1 MFRRP
6 LLLVPA
12 LIAGL
17 ALPVAPALA
26 GEDDDDGGS
35 GSGTLD
41 QVRNCVNHSR
51 AKVTVSGDEVDRV
64 VFYVDGRRVKAVG
77 EPTVNGT
84 FVMAMR
90 CRRLSPGAHRGRA
103 VVTDT
108 AGDNSTLRFT
118 LARTAQAAPRFTG

>member
-6 LLLVPA
+6 LLLLPA

-26 GEDDDDGGS
+26 GEDDGAGS
-35 GSGTLD
+35 LD

-51 AKVTVSGDEVDRV
+51 AKVTVSGDEVDSV
-64 VFYVDGRRVKAVG
+64 VFFVDGRRVKAVN
-77 EPTVNGT
+77 EPTVHGT
-84 FVMAMR
+84 FVMSMR
-90 CRRLSPGAHRGRA
+90 CRTLSAGAHRGRA

-108 AGDNSTLRFT
+108 EGDTSTLRFSI
-118 LARTAQAAPRFTG
+118 ARAAQAAPRFTG

>member
-1 MFRRP
+1 VFRRQ

-26 GEDDDDGGS
+26 GEDDGE
-35 GSGTLD
+35 SGTLD

-51 AKVTVSGDEVDRV
+51 AKVTVSGDEVDAV
-64 VFYVDGRRVKAVG
+64 VFYVDGRRVKAVD
-77 EPTVNGT
+77 EATVNGT
-84 FVMAMR
+84 YVMSMR
-90 CRRLSPGAHRGRA
+90 CRFLTPGAHRGRA

-118 LARTAQAAPRFTG
+118 IARRAQTAPRFTG

>member
-1 MFRRP
+1 MFKRP
-6 LLLVPA
+6 LLLMPA

-26 GEDDDDGGS
+26 GEDDGDA

-51 AKVTVSGDEVDRV
+51 AKVTVSGDEVDSV
-64 VFYVDGRRVKAVG
+64 VFYVDGRRVKAVD

-84 FVMAMR
+84 YVMAMR
-90 CRRLSPGAHRGRA
+90 CSRLTPGAHRGRA

-108 AGDNSTLRFT
+108 SGDTVTLRFT
-118 LARTAQAAPRFTG
+118 IARTAQAAPRFTG

>member
-1 MFRRP
+1 VFRRP
-6 LLLVPA
+6 MFLVPA

-26 GEDDDDGGS
+26 GEDDDGGS

-41 QVRNCVNHSR
+41 TVRNCVNHSR
-51 AKVTVSGDEVDRV
+51 AKVTLSGDEVDSV
-64 VFYVDGRRVKAVG
+64 VFYVDGRRVKAVD

-84 FVMAMR
+84 YVMAMR
-90 CRRLSPGAHRGRA
+90 CSRLTPGAHRGRA

>member
-6 LLLVPA
+6 LLLVPV

-17 ALPVAPALA
+17 ALPVTPALA
-26 GEDDDDGGS
+26 GEDDDGGS

-41 QVRNCVNHSR
+41 KVRNCVNHNR
-51 AKVTVSGDEVDRV
+51 AKVTVSGDEVDAV
-64 VFYVDGRRVKAVG
+64 VFYVDGRRVKAVDA
-77 EPTVNGT
+77 PTARGT

-90 CRRLSPGAHRGRA
+90 CRRLTPGAHRGRA

-118 LARTAQAAPRFTG
+118 IARTAQAAPRFTG

>member
-26 GEDDDDGGS
+26 GEDDGGDS
-35 GSGTLD
+35 ASGTLD

-51 AKVTVSGDEVDRV
+51 AKVTVSGDEVDAV
-64 VFYVDGRRVKAVG
+64 VFYVDGRRVKAVD

-84 FVMAMR
+84 FVMSMR
-90 CRRLSPGAHRGRA
+90 CRELTPGAHRGRA

-118 LARTAQAAPRFTG
+118 IARTAQAAPRFTG

>member
-26 GEDDDDGGS
+26 GEDDDGDS

-41 QVRNCVNHSR
+41 QVRNCVNHNR
-51 AKVTVSGDEVDRV
+51 AKVTVSGGEVDAV
-64 VFYVDGRRVKAVG
+64 VFYVDGRRVKAVS

-84 FVMAMR
+84 YVMAMR
-90 CRRLSPGAHRGRA
+90 CRRLTPGAHRGRA

-108 AGDNSTLRFT
+108 AGDRSTLRFT

>member
-6 LLLVPA
+6 MLLVPA

-26 GEDDDDGGS
+26 GEDDPDS
-35 GSGTLD
+35 GALD

-51 AKVTVSGDEVDRV
+51 AKVTVTGDEVDAV
-64 VFYVDGRRVKAVG
+64 VFYVDGRRVKTVAQ
-77 EPTVNGT
+77 PTVNGT

-90 CRRLSPGAHRGRA
+90 CSSLTPGAHRGRA

-108 AGDNSTLRFT
+108 SGDNSTLRFT
-118 LARTAQAAPRFTG
+118 IARTAQASPRFTG

>member
-1 MFRRP
+1 MFRRQ

-26 GEDDDDGGS
+26 GEDDGD
-35 GSGTLD
+35 SGTLD

-51 AKVTVSGDEVDRV
+51 AKVTVSGDEVDAV
-64 VFYVDGRRVKAVG
+64 VFYVDGRRVKAVD
-77 EPTVNGT
+77 EATVNGT
-84 FVMAMR
+84 YVMSMR
-90 CRRLSPGAHRGRA
+90 CRFLTPGAHRGRA

-108 AGDNSTLRFT
+108 AGDNLTLRFAI
-118 LARTAQAAPRFTG
+118 ARRPQAAPRFTG